1 LSRERVPPGIL
12 IRWDRPVVT
21 AGHGWAQ
28 GDGGSVMEIRPGD
41 VVWFSPGERHWHGAA
56 VSTAMPHI
64 AIAETLDGKVAGWME
79 KVADDQYQA

>member
-1 LSRERVPPGIL
+1 
-12 IRWDRPVVT
+12 
-21 AGHGWAQ
+21 
-28 GDGGSVMEIRPGD
+28 MEIRPGD